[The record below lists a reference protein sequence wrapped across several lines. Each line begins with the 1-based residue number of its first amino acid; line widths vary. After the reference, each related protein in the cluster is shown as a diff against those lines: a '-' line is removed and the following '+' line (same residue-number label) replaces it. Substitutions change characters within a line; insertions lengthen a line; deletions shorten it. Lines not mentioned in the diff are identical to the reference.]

1 MKNRRVYRRPPC
13 PRYDIEGIEHWLES
27 MAQKGLLLVRGHVW
41 GDIMEFRKAPATTVR
56 YRLDAADPERT
67 YNGKPFLETQET
79 MKEFGWD
86 YVTFYNGFF
95 IYRSTRPD
103 SPEINT
109 DPELQA
115 SSLNAL
121 QKKNL
126 LSLFPLMA
134 FFHLCM
140 TTAYAPAPHSLQSHI
155 FHLMNT
161 DSGRMYCTPSVYAMF
176 APIFFLRIVEH
187 ILYSIQLLRVQRTL
201 RTRGNY
207 RFGSPWKA
215 RKVGYWIL
223 RCIRFLLILTIV
235 VSFLLGGR
243 FSAYTGDHGK
253 LPFATLQDVLPEDPG
268 YDAAS
273 RPPEIRKWSDMLLPV
288 NYEWAE
294 RISVSQPDGTTKYI
308 SLHILYHEA
317 ITEDFASHI
326 AKKYTEQGSGTLPL
340 SLPDL
345 DYSCAFSFI
354 GSHFFPGNTVV
365 VLQNGKAIV
374 YAYVDDSCLE
384 TWAGATAE
392 LMK

>member
-1 MKNRRVYRRPPC
+1 
-13 PRYDIEGIEHWLES
+13 
-27 MAQKGLLLVRGHVW
+27 
-41 GDIMEFRKAPATTVR
+41 
-56 YRLDAADPERT
+56 
-67 YNGKPFLETQET
+67 

-86 YVTFYNGFF
+86 YVTLYNGFF
-95 IYRSTRPD
+95 IYRSLQSD

-268 YDAAS
+268 YDSAS

-288 NYEWAE
+288 NYEWTE

-308 SLHILYHEA
+308 SMHILYHEA

-326 AKKYTEQGSGTLPL
+326 AKKYTEQGSGPLPL

-354 GSHFFPGNTVV
+354 GSHLFPGNTVV
-365 VLQNGKAIV
+365 VLQNGKTVI